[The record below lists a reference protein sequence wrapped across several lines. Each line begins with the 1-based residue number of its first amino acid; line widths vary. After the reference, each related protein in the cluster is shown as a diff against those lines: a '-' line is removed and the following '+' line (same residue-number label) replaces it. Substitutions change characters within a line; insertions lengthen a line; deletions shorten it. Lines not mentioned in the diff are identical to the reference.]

1 MQLRHFIQTHWSFA
15 YELQL
20 AHLEDLLV
28 KKFLFFIMRFDKESN
43 SNGLEAW
50 KTDIQGDVQQD
61 EWEWHAQKL
70 RNKRLTPDWD

>member
-1 MQLRHFIQTHWSFA
+1 
-15 YELQL
+15 
-20 AHLEDLLV
+20 
-28 KKFLFFIMRFDKESN
+28 MRFDKESN

-70 RNKRLTPDWD
+70 RNRRLTPD